1 MNRTCYRSLLT
12 VSAPERLLLVIGA
25 IGALWIAVAWACAVP

>member
-1 MNRTCYRSLLT
+1 MKKACYRSLLT

-25 IGALWIAVAWACAVP
+25 IGALWTAVAWACAVP